1 MWINQW
7 QTLEAGINFSSSS
20 FFTWKTKGVVYY
32 ILNYLWN
39 PWISSLEMIIFNIL
53 ICRLAPM
60 FLFLTYQPSNSCFF
74 LFFFVLLIFF
84 LILTILLINYGTTLT
99 WRQINDHKLV
109 CGHDRSYGPG
119 CRLQSIFQQ
128 VAGSI
133 QSLNKALRPFT
144 SSNGELRLKNKWLKP
159 WL

>member
-1 MWINQW
+1 MWINLW

-84 LILTILLINYGTTLT
+84 LILTILLINYIWNYFNMKT
-99 WRQINDHKLV
+99 NDHKLV

-119 CRLQSIFQQ
+119 CRLRSIFQQ